1 MGFFSFNFHVA
12 AAKSLQLCPILCD
25 PIDGSHWA
33 PLSMGLSRQERWSGV
48 PFPSPDLSDQG
59 IEPMSVSCIGKQV
72 LYHWATKE
80 RNGYYYGLNSVQ
92 VILLQMATTIGRY
105 FMPNALPSPF
115 FTLEVKVKSAQS
127 CLTLY
132 SPMDSPWTAHR
143 ILQARILVVI
153 PFSTGSSQ
161 PRDRIQVSC
170 TAGRFFTSRATREAL

>member
-1 MGFFSFNFHVA
+1 MVA
-12 AAKSLQLCPILCD
+12 V
-25 PIDGSHWA
+25 
-33 PLSMGLSRQERWSGV
+33 GLS
-48 PFPSPDLSDQG
+48 FPGSSVDKESACSAGDLDSIPG
-59 IEPMSVSCIGKQV
+59 WGRSLG
-72 LYHWATKE
+72 E